1 MAQRNSVGVLRRIQ
15 VLLRSS
21 DFEEVAA
28 TATIFKL
35 RSFRRKLSWIKE
47 ELKKV
52 QNLFN
57 KADLM
62 KQIDD
67 SDELDMALRV
77 VDDLLREMLVVSLRR
92 RHSFRTFFYMAS
104 KMDQVIDK
112 VKLLTSGS
120 LSLQSLHDL
129 PITSVGK
136 DTGDA
141 VRMGSSS
148 YVFDEIVVG
157 RVHEKRQV
165 KDFLLKKD
173 DVNNIL
179 VISIVGL
186 GGIGKTTFAQII
198 YNDEM
203 VVDHFDLRIWVYV
216 GEVFDV
222 ITIMQTIVGSIK
234 NSGANSYRD
243 VYQLEVLRNL
253 IFQEIIHKRFLLIL
267 DDVWNQDSDK
277 WDELRSILFVGGN
290 GSRVI
295 VTTRNRSVAWITG
308 EKDQI
313 FDLGELEYMDS
324 SLLFCQVTTVVERNY
339 VTDPKMIKLRE
350 EIVKRCSGNPLVIKV
365 VGSLL
370 RLKSTKEEWQSFY
383 DKEFSDIIEI
393 EDRVLA
399 AVRVSYDHLSFA
411 LKDCFAYCALFPKDY
426 EFDVDTLVSLW
437 MSQGFII
444 GSDDK
449 EQYLE
454 KLGYEYVVELL
465 ERSFFRKIKSDELG
479 YITKCKMHNLMH
491 DLAKNIAGKAYAT
504 LSLNQGQFEGEPLH
518 VSVDFH
524 FDSSWQISIPSS
536 NLRGIRSLILHRQ
549 YPQAIESRSSQSICD
564 VIPKFKWIGMLDLH
578 NTGIKILPKSIG
590 ELKFLSYLDLSQNVN
605 MKALP
610 NSISRLQLLQ
620 TLILNHCSNL
630 RKLPKGIIKLFN
642 LRHLENKS
650 CYCLTQMP
658 RGLHQL
664 SNLRTLSEFG
674 LSKEPTDFPSK
685 PKGKL
690 DELSSLNYLRGELK
704 IKNLTNP
711 NDDKTAAANLKEKND
726 LLSLILIW
734 DIEASSV
741 HQQDDYEKAL
751 EDLEPHPNLK
761 RLSIST
767 YGGRKFSSWLP
778 LLKNLVKLSL
788 SRCNRCH
795 CLPRLDQLT
804 NLQVLVVDELMN
816 LEYIMDETPSSTTT
830 WFSSLKELRLTNL
843 PQLKGWWKK
852 DASKGE
858 GEGEEKATFSC
869 LSKLVVEDCPCL
881 TSMPMFP
888 WLEELLVLKNTSW
901 EPFKRTIAAKP
912 TSPASASSSSSNF
925 PLSKLRELHIMD
937 MSNGDPNMWQYLE
950 RLHSVTLDH
959 VTDINDQLEGLRQ
972 VRGLQQ
978 LHIWRCDS
986 LVVIPNWITD
996 SVLLRTFSIKLC
1008 PKLIIPRERLSL
1020 IATSKKL
1027 EIEDCPGVSHVAT
1040 MLKDPLYIQ

>member
-1 MAQRNSVGVLRRIQ
+1 MAERNSVGGFVRILR
-15 VLLRSS
+15 LFRSLQ
-21 DFEEVAA
+21 FKEHAA
-28 TATIFKL
+28 IATMLKF
-35 RSFRRKLSWIKE
+35 RSFRRKFLRMEKE
-47 ELKKV
+47 FEKV
-52 QNLFN
+52 QYLLIDT
-57 KADLM
+57 ADLM
-62 KQIDD
+62 KQVDD
-67 SDELDMALRV
+67 SYELDMALRV
-77 VDDLLREMLVVSLRR
+77 VDDLLREMLVVSLGR
-92 RHSFRTFFYMAS
+92 RHMSVTKKLFSFSTAFFYMAS
-104 KMDQVIDK
+104 KMDHV

-120 LSLQSLHDL
+120 LSLSSLHDL
-129 PITSVGK
+129 PIARVGR
-136 DTGDA
+136 DSGDA
-141 VRMGSSS
+141 VWRGSSS
-148 YVFDEIVVG
+148 YVFDVEMVVG
-157 RVHEKRQV
+157 RDYEKQQV
-165 KDFLLKKD
+165 KELLLKE
-173 DVNNIL
+173 DVMNNVL
-179 VISIVGL
+179 VIPIVGL
-186 GGIGKTTFAQII
+186 GGIGKTTLAQII
-198 YNDEM
+198 YKDEM
-203 VVDHFDLRIWVYV
+203 VANHFHLRIWVYV

-243 VYQLEVLRNL
+243 VYQLEELRNL
-253 IFQEIIHKRFLLIL
+253 IFQEIRQKRFLLIL
-267 DDVWNQDSDK
+267 DDVWNQDFKK

-308 EKDQI
+308 ETYHVCE
-313 FDLGELEYMDS
+313 LGELDDKDS
-324 SLLFCQVTTVVERNY
+324 WLLFLKVAVGEEGNY
-339 VTDPKMIKLRE
+339 LTDPEMIKIGKG
-350 EIVKRCSGNPLVIKV
+350 IVKRCSGNPLAIKV
-365 VGSLL
+365 IGSSLCF
-370 RLKSTKEEWQSFY
+370 KSTKQEWQSFY
-383 DKEFSDIIEI
+383 DKKFSDVIGN
-393 EDRVLA
+393 EDHVLA
-399 AVRVSYDHLSFA
+399 AVRMSYDHLPFA

-426 EFDVDTLVSLW
+426 EFDVDTLVTLW

-454 KLGYEYVVELL
+454 MLGYNYVMELL
-465 ERSFFRKIKSDELG
+465 GRSFFHVIQRDELG

-491 DLAKNIAGKAYAT
+491 DLAENIAGKAYAT
-504 LSLNQGQFEGEPLH
+504 LSLNQGQFEGVPLH

-620 TLILNHCSNL
+620 TLKLNHCSNL
-630 RKLPKGIIKLFN
+630 QTLPRGITKLTSLRN
-642 LRHLENKS
+642 LQNKS

-674 LSKEPTDFPSK
+674 LCKEPTDFPLK
-685 PKGKL
+685 PNGKL
-690 DELSSLNYLRGELK
+690 EELSSLNYLRGELK

-711 NDDKTAAANLKEKND
+711 KDDKTAAANLKEKKD

-741 HQQDDYEKAL
+741 HQHDDYEKAL

-795 CLPRLDQLT
+795 CLPPLDQLT
-804 NLQVLVVDELMN
+804 NLQVLVVDELVE
-816 LEYIMDETPSSTTT
+816 LEYIMDEPSKTR

-843 PQLKGWWKK
+843 PQLEGWFK
-852 DASKGE
+852 DDSCE
-858 GEGEEKATFSC
+858 NATFSG
-869 LSKLVVEDCPCL
+869 LSKLVVEDCPSL
-881 TSMPMFP
+881 TSMPLFLC
-888 WLEELLVLKNTSW
+888 LEELLVLKNTSW
-901 EPFKRTIAAKP
+901 KP
-912 TSPASASSSSSNF
+912 LQQTMALPATQIASSSSSLSS
-925 PLSKLRELHIMD
+925 PLSKLSELHIMD
-937 MSNGDPNMWQYLE
+937 MSNGDPNMWQSLH

-972 VRGLQQ
+972 VRSLQQ
-978 LHIWRCDS
+978 LHIRHCDS
-986 LVVIPNWITD
+986 LEEIPNWITNSD
-996 SVLLRTFSIKLC
+996 SLRTISIKLC
-1008 PKLIIPRERLSL
+1008 PKLTIPRERLSF
-1020 IATSKKL
+1020 ITTSKKV
-1027 EIEDCPGVSHVAT
+1027 EIEDCPRVSHIAT
-1040 MLKDPLYIQ
+1040 MLKDPLYTQ

>member
-1 MAQRNSVGVLRRIQ
+1 YFGYCWLAPLSDLMAQRNSVGVLHRIQ

-52 QNLFN
+52 QNLFD

-120 LSLQSLHDL
+120 LSLPSLHDL
-129 PITSVGK
+129 PIPSVGK

-157 RVHEKRQV
+157 RVHEKRQ
-165 KDFLLKKD
+165 
-173 DVNNIL
+173 
-179 VISIVGL
+179 
-186 GGIGKTTFAQII
+186 
-198 YNDEM
+198 
-203 VVDHFDLRIWVYV
+203 
-216 GEVFDV
+216 
-222 ITIMQTIVGSIK
+222 
-234 NSGANSYRD
+234 
-243 VYQLEVLRNL
+243 VLRNL

-313 FDLGELEYMDS
+313 FDLGELEYINS
-324 SLLFCQVTTVVERNY
+324 SLLFCQVTT
-339 VTDPKMIKLRE
+339 
-350 EIVKRCSGNPLVIKV
+350 
-365 VGSLL
+365 
-370 RLKSTKEEWQSFY
+370 
-383 DKEFSDIIEI
+383 
-393 EDRVLA
+393 
-399 AVRVSYDHLSFA
+399 
-411 LKDCFAYCALFPKDY
+411 
-426 EFDVDTLVSLW
+426 
-437 MSQGFII
+437 
-444 GSDDK
+444 
-449 EQYLE
+449 
-454 KLGYEYVVELL
+454 
-465 ERSFFRKIKSDELG
+465 
-479 YITKCKMHNLMH
+479 
-491 DLAKNIAGKAYAT
+491 
-504 LSLNQGQFEGEPLH
+504 
-518 VSVDFH
+518 
-524 FDSSWQISIPSS
+524 ISIPSS
-536 NLRGIRSLILHRQ
+536 NLTGIRSLILHRQ

-578 NTGIKILPKSIG
+578 NTRIKILPKSIG

-690 DELSSLNYLRGELK
+690 DEL
-704 IKNLTNP
+704 I
-711 NDDKTAAANLKEKND
+711 
-726 LLSLILIW
+726 
-734 DIEASSV
+734 
-741 HQQDDYEKAL
+741 
-751 EDLEPHPNLK
+751 
-761 RLSIST
+761 
-767 YGGRKFSSWLP
+767 
-778 LLKNLVKLSL
+778 
-788 SRCNRCH
+788 
-795 CLPRLDQLT
+795 
-804 NLQVLVVDELMN
+804 DELMN

-912 TSPASASSSSSNF
+912 TSPASASSSSSSLYFFSLNLF
-925 PLSKLRELHIMD
+925 YVLSNQKVYTKLLFQTEDLDCVLSQIFL
-937 MSNGDPNMWQYLE
+937 SPN
-950 RLHSVTLDH
+950 
-959 VTDINDQLEGLRQ
+959 
-972 VRGLQQ
+972 
-978 LHIWRCDS
+978 
-986 LVVIPNWITD
+986 
-996 SVLLRTFSIKLC
+996 
-1008 PKLIIPRERLSL
+1008 
-1020 IATSKKL
+1020 
-1027 EIEDCPGVSHVAT
+1027 
-1040 MLKDPLYIQ
+1040 

>member
-1 MAQRNSVGVLRRIQ
+1 MAGRNSVGVVHRIQ

-21 DFEEVAA
+21 GFEEVAA

-35 RSFRRKLSWIKE
+35 RSFRRKLWWIKE
-47 ELKKV
+47 AFQMV
-52 QNLFN
+52 QNLFDR
-57 KADLM
+57 ADLM
-62 KQIDD
+62 KQVAD

-77 VDDLLREMLVVSLRR
+77 VDDLLREMLVASLRR
-92 RHSFRTFFYMAS
+92 RHMSVTQKLFSFRTFFYMAS
-104 KMDQVIDK
+104 KMDQVIDM

-120 LSLQSLHDL
+120 LLLPSLHDL
-129 PITSVGK
+129 PITSVGR
-136 DTGDA
+136 DIGDA

-157 RVHEKRQV
+157 RVHEKQKV
-165 KDFLLKKD
+165 KELLLKE
-173 DVNNIL
+173 DVGNNVL
-179 VISIVGL
+179 VISILGL
-186 GGIGKTTFAQII
+186 GGIGKTTLAQII
-198 YNDEM
+198 YKDEM
-203 VVDHFDLRIWVYV
+203 VADHFHLRIWVYV

-243 VYQLEVLRNL
+243 VYQLEELRNL
-253 IFQEIIHKRFLLIL
+253 IFQEIRDKRFLLIL
-267 DDVWNQDSDK
+267 DDVWNQDYNK
-277 WDELRSILFVGGN
+277 WDELRSILFLGGK

-295 VTTRNRSVAWITG
+295 VTTRNRSVALITG
-308 EKDQI
+308 EKHQI
-313 FDLGELEYMDS
+313 FELGELEYMDS
-324 SLLFCQVTTVVERNY
+324 SLLFLKVTEGVERNY
-339 VTDPKMIKLRE
+339 VTDPEMIKLRE
-350 EIVKRCSGNPLVIKV
+350 GIVKRCSGNPLFIKV

-370 RLKSTKEEWQSFY
+370 RLKSTKEWQSFY
-383 DKEFSDIIEI
+383 DKEFSDNIEI
-393 EDRVLA
+393 EDPVLA

-444 GSDDK
+444 GLDDK

-465 ERSFFRKIKSDELG
+465 ERSFFHEIQRNELG
-479 YITKCKMHNLMH
+479 YITKCKVHNLMH

-504 LSLNQGQFEGEPLH
+504 LSLNQAQFEGEPLH

-620 TLILNHCSNL
+620 TLKLNHCSNL
-630 RKLPKGIIKLFN
+630 QTLPRGITKLTSLRN
-642 LRHLENKS
+642 LQNKS

-674 LSKEPTDFPSK
+674 LCKEPTDFPLK
-685 PKGKL
+685 PNGKL
-690 DELSSLNYLRGELK
+690 EELSSLNYLRGELK

-711 NDDKTAAANLKEKND
+711 KDDKTAAANLKEKKD

-741 HQQDDYEKAL
+741 HQHDDYEKAL

-795 CLPRLDQLT
+795 CLPPLDQLT
-804 NLQVLVVDELMN
+804 NLQVLVVDELVE
-816 LEYIMDETPSSTTT
+816 LEYIMDEPSKTR

-843 PQLKGWWKK
+843 PQLEGWFK
-852 DASKGE
+852 DDSCE
-858 GEGEEKATFSC
+858 NATFSG
-869 LSKLVVEDCPCL
+869 LSKLVVEDCPSL
-881 TSMPMFP
+881 TSMPLFLC
-888 WLEELLVLKNTSW
+888 LEELLVLKNTSW
-901 EPFKRTIAAKP
+901 KP
-912 TSPASASSSSSNF
+912 LQQTMALPATQIASSSSSLSS
-925 PLSKLRELHIMD
+925 PLSKLSELHIMD
-937 MSNGDPNMWQYLE
+937 MSNGDPNMWQSLH

-972 VRGLQQ
+972 VRSLQQ
-978 LHIWRCDS
+978 LHIRHCDS
-986 LVVIPNWITD
+986 LEEIPNWITNSD
-996 SVLLRTFSIKLC
+996 SLRTISIKLC
-1008 PKLIIPRERLSL
+1008 PKLTIPRERLSF
-1020 IATSKKL
+1020 ITTSKKV
-1027 EIEDCPGVSHVAT
+1027 EIEDCPRVSHIAT
-1040 MLKDPLYIQ
+1040 MLKDPLYTQ